1 MKVSRVD
8 SMMMVSA
15 NGASIP
21 AIGFG
26 TFRMK
31 GPDVSR
37 MVNHALAIGYRH
49 LDTAQ
54 IYGNEAEVGEGLQ
67 ASRVSRSQVFL
78 TTKVW
83 VKNYAHDEFVRSVDE
98 SLQKLRTDYVDLL
111 LLHWPK
117 FDDVPMSEV
126 LGSLNEVRRRGKTR
140 HIGLSNFTTSLLRE
154 AVAMSEGPL
163 ATNQIEYHPY
173 LNQSPVLATARR
185 AGLSITAYYA
195 MADGKVVGDPQ
206 IKKIGERHGKTEAQV
221 VLRWLVQQDR
231 VAVLSKTVSEAR
243 AASNFEIFDFALSPE
258 EMRAI
263 HALARSDGRL
273 LSPDWLAPKWDAVEA
288 AA

>member
-1 MKVSRVD
+1 
-8 SMMMVSA
+8 MMMVSA

-37 MVNHALAIGYRH
+37 MVGHALATGYRH
-49 LDTAQ
+49 VDTAQ

-67 ASRVSRSQVFL
+67 ASGVPRSQVFL

-83 VKNYAHDEFVRSVDE
+83 VKNYEHNDFVRSVDE

-117 FDDVPMSEV
+117 FDVPMSEV

-140 HIGLSNFTTSLLRE
+140 HIGLSNFTTELLRQ
-154 AVAMSEGPL
+154 AVAMSDGPL
-163 ATNQIEYHPY
+163 ATIQIEYHPY
-173 LNQSPVLATARR
+173 LDQSPVLAAARK
-185 AGLSITAYYA
+185 AGLSVTAYYA

-206 IKKIGERHGKTEAQV
+206 IKKIGERYGKTEAQV
-221 VLRWLVQQDR
+221 VLRWLIQQDK
-231 VAVLSKTVSEAR
+231 VAVLSKTLSETR
-243 AASNFEIFDFALSPE
+243 ADSNFKIFDFALSPE
-258 EMRAI
+258 EMRDI
-263 HALARSDGRL
+263 HALARPDGRL
-273 LSPDWLAPKWDAVEA
+273 LSPDWLAPKWDVVGATA
-288 AA
+288 